1 MTGKRVRPR
10 LVVAIG
16 LVLAAITAIAVTAP
30 ALGLFLVVAD
40 PLVPSDAIFVLDG
53 GTPARELE
61 AAALYHRRLA
71 PRVVI
76 TRAREPLAGVARN
89 LAGERSAQEHSAWV
103 LERVHVPA
111 TAIVRLTTVVENT
124 EEELQADYAHARE
137 RGLRRVIIVTS
148 PYHTRRVRLMWD
160 RQYQRDVRALVHPTP
175 YEDFDPPR
183 WWRSRRA
190 LEATVHEIFGMA
202 NYLFGSP
209 LPTYD
214 PR

>member
-10 LVVAIG
+10 LLVVIGLLFATVTAIG
-16 LVLAAITAIAVTAP
+16 VAAP
-30 ALGLFLVVAD
+30 CLGLFLVAAD
-40 PLVPSDAIFVLDG
+40 RLVPSDAVFVLDG

-61 AAALYHRRLA
+61 AAALYHQRLA

-76 TRAREPLAGVARN
+76 TLPREALGGVMRS

-103 LERVHVPA
+103 LEHVHVPE

-137 RGLRRVIIVTS
+137 RGLRRIIIVTS

-160 RQYQRDVRALVHPTP
+160 RHYQREVSALVHPTS
-175 YEDFDPPR
+175 YEDFEPAR

-190 LEATVHEIFGMA
+190 LEATAHEVFGMA
-202 NYLFGSP
+202 NYLLGSP

-214 PR
+214 RR